1 MDLDNNMITPNLD
14 TLIELYDSFSDI
26 KFFEK
31 NHTYEIGGKSA
42 KTSVSG
48 LISKYE
54 KPFDS
59 KTIAARV
66 AKKEGVSTETIL
78 EKWEKNKNYSCHK
91 GSEFHLH
98 VENFLERR
106 VVPIDK
112 EAFVNFMSPKGE
124 LFPCVESD
132 IENYYKEMAIL
143 IRNFRN
149 FYEWWK
155 EDHILIKSE
164 FVIGDKEAMICGTID
179 NLSYNKKTK
188 EFVIFDYKTNKK
200 IERKN
205 SYGEVFLKPF
215 DHISKCEHTKYS
227 FQLSLYSLIFERNSP
242 FKVNTSYIVWVA
254 GENDYELIS
263 PIDLKKEATIML
275 LNGK

>member
-1 MDLDNNMITPNLD
+1 MNSDLN
-14 TLIELYDSFSDI
+14 TLISLYDSFSDI

-31 NHTYEIGGKSA
+31 NHTYEICGKKA
-42 KTSVSG
+42 LYSVSG

-54 KPFDS
+54 KAFDS
-59 KTIAARV
+59 EKIAGRV
-66 AKKEGVSTETIL
+66 AKKEGVSAKTIL

-91 GSEFHLH
+91 GSEFHSH

-106 VVPIDK
+106 IIPLDK
-112 EAFVNFMSPKGE
+112 AAFVSSMR
-124 LFPCVESD
+124 ESFYDDQYD
-132 IENYYKEMAIL
+132 IEKYYNEMAIL
-143 IRNFRN
+143 IKNFRS

-164 FVIGDKEAMICGTID
+164 YVIGDKESTICGTID

-205 SYGEVFLKPF
+205 PYGENFLKPF
-215 DHISKCEHTKYS
+215 NHISKCEYTKYS
-227 FQLSLYSLIFERNSP
+227 FQLSLYSLIFEKNSP
-242 FKVNTSYIVWVA
+242 FKIGSSHIVWVA

-263 PIDLKKEATIML
+263 PLDLKKESEIML
-275 LNGK
+275 NSCK

>member
-1 MDLDNNMITPNLD
+1 MKIPNLD
-14 TLIELYDSFSDI
+14 TIIELYDCFSDI
-26 KFFEK
+26 RFFEK
-31 NHTYEIGGKSA
+31 NHTYEISGKKA

-54 KPFDS
+54 KPFNTDV
-59 KTIAARV
+59 IAARV
-66 AKKEGVSTETIL
+66 AKKEKVPVKTIL

-106 VVPIDK
+106 IVPIDR

-124 LFPCVESD
+124 LFSCENSE
-132 IENYYKEMAIL
+132 IEKYYNEMAIL

-164 FVIGDKEAMICGTID
+164 FVIGDKESMICGTID

-205 SYGEVFLKPF
+205 SYGENFLKPF
-215 DHISKCEHTKYS
+215 EHISKCEHTKYS

-242 FKVNTSYIVWVA
+242 FKINSSYIVWVA

-263 PIDLKKEATIML
+263 PINFKHEAEMML
-275 LNGK
+275 NSKN